1 VNITREL
8 LTAAP
13 QRGPWADVVAFLSW
27 ARTDVRE
34 GVARALWAGLH
45 ADRLG
50 YAFAGGYEAALTRLL
65 GARPAGV
72 VALAATEA
80 GGAHP
85 RAIAT
90 RFENGTVTGE
100 KTFAT
105 LANVADELLV
115 VATRGAN
122 GEGKN
127 DLVVVRVTTKAA
139 GVTIEKRP
147 DTPFA
152 PEIPH
157 AIVRF
162 EHTPATLL
170 PGDGYSAFLKPFR
183 TIEDVHVLA
192 ATVGYLLGVG
202 FSEAVRA
209 ELAVLADELVRLG
222 EADAN
227 DPATHVLLDGAFAG
241 ARRILA
247 ALDWSKVAE
256 AERERWHRDA
266 ALLMVADGARRK
278 RTEAAWARLASK

>member
-1 VNITREL
+1 MNITREL
-8 LTAAP
+8 LSTAP
-13 QRGPWADVVAFLSW
+13 QRGPWADVLAFLSW
-27 ARTDVRE
+27 ARTDERE

-45 ADRLG
+45 ADRLA
-50 YAFAGGYEAALTRLL
+50 YAFAGGYEAALVRLL
-65 GARPAGV
+65 GARPAGIL
-72 VALAATEA
+72 ALAATET

-90 RFENGTVTGE
+90 RFENGTITGE

-115 VATRGAN
+115 VATRGASS
-122 GEGKN
+122 EGKN
-127 DLVVVRVTTKAA
+127 DLVLVRVQANAA

-162 EHTPATLL
+162 ERTPATLL
-170 PGDGYSAFLKPFR
+170 PGDGYTAFLKPFR

-222 EADAN
+222 AADAN
-227 DPATHVLLDGAFAG
+227 DPVTHILLDGAFAG
-241 ARRILA
+241 GRRIVA
-247 ALDWSKVAE
+247 ALDWSSIAE
-256 AERERWHRDA
+256 AERERWERDA
-266 ALLMVADGARRK
+266 MLLMVAEGARRK
-278 RTEAAWARLASK
+278 RTETAWARLASK